1 MIPAPSLDKTWRLLP
16 HHDCSALMLAY
27 DVERV
32 LADIDAD
39 HGDSTIEFV

>member
-1 MIPAPSLDKTWRLLP
+1 MHPFILERPHDLNAPLVLS
-16 HHDCSALMLAY
+16 Y

-39 HGDSTIEFV
+39 HGDCAIEFV